1 MVLSLQADWVTGI
14 DESGGNQ
21 VVAGVKH
28 DVSSFD
34 ATLTGLYNDQLAAFY
49 GNTDTTLADAIQL
62 AGYPDDGDPTTMN
75 DVVVTSDGNVTGL
88 SLTDGDGNLFD
99 GTYDSGLTTLEGH
112 QINLLSGTDNNF
124 VLGIDSVTG
133 DVIFMIHISEELDA
147 NDSVIGGDFS
157 VALFSPLNHGD
168 DNNDFDS
175 VVDLTNRIFVSAEQ
189 IIDFDFTGAP
199 SGQNYFMAFYADGVT
214 IVASGETATDTVNS
228 GQGANLPDDTD
239 KTALGSN
246 SQNLEAQQLLNI
258 NYTTGFNTDYVV
270 PNLSS
275 TEASDVNNIQF
286 TNVYGSTGA
295 GFNVV
300 KVTGGPAS
308 TAPLVH
314 ISAWNTEVETGA
326 DFIPGHADDVQV
338 NIIKVLVNG
347 VDVTGDSDMVTDNGD
362 GTFTVIGA
370 VENDRIQIMTDGTHN
385 RLAIKNDGTDN
396 VKFSVQAFA
405 LESTSLETTE
415 VGSNIDF
422 YDSGPTA
429 GGLAIDLDLWEDAL
443 PSIGNPDGDTGE
455 QYIALG
461 SLTGLFDP
469 GTDVTGFSFGISP
482 TAPTT
487 VSTIQGPGDLTFDV
501 TITEGANVVADGV
514 TYDDQIMLS
523 IGGTDHL
530 QLLVKADGSV
540 RLELLVPLDHSLV
553 NNPSD
558 NDNEIYSLQ
567 FGDLFAAFDGD
578 GDYVAFQASD
588 VGSDIEDD
596 APTFSMTDLD
606 TDLQTDDGDLEG
618 GNTGDGTGTDSD
630 TKTGA
635 ALFSTTS
642 SAGADGDGGTVYN
655 LELGGT
661 TATNLVDTATGN
673 SVFLFD
679 SGGVIQGREGTDA
692 TDAATGEIVFT
703 VSVDGS
709 TGDVTLTQNRAV
721 EHSTADTSGYAS
733 DTTGLGVTDAIYL
746 RGTLS
751 DGESSNPDTATDFID
766 LSDNLV
772 FTDDGPAFSM
782 TDLDTDLQT
791 DDGDLEGGNTGDGT
805 GTDSDTKTGAALFST
820 TSSAGAD
827 GDGGTVYNLE
837 LGGTTATNLVD
848 TATGNSVFLFDSG
861 GVIQGREGTDA
872 TDAATGE
879 IVFTVSVDG
888 STGDVTLTQNRAV
901 EHSTADTS
909 GYASDTTGLGVTDAI
924 YLRGTLSDGESS
936 NPDTATDFIDLSDNL
951 VFTDDGPA
959 IDVLNASGTYGTGA
973 SGNWSDAPGAD
984 GEAQTP
990 LSVSLDGYQITG
1002 SSAVDVSP
1010 DLALSDQGNG
1020 LFTFSITDDFNGDG
1034 TDETIPFE
1042 LQFNGDGTYDLT
1054 TDTPPL
1060 TVVDF
1065 DTQNGQ
1071 LDAGGPDPVRT
1082 LTVGDFEIVF
1092 SAVDPIANPSDIEA
1106 DLNTGE
1112 AHIETTAGYLSDDEL
1127 NVSTSG
1133 IANGNNVFEGNA
1145 LAGEPDGVETK
1156 GGKVDESFVV
1166 DPNVDVSS
1174 VKVFID
1180 NSVGGYDTSK
1190 EELYYR
1196 VYDNGGGWTDWMLV
1210 EEPLTPEAG
1219 GMVSFTIGDPDG
1231 PNYIDAVQLGMGT
1244 GTIKI
1249 PVIAFTTSLEFDPYA
1264 LTLEFDA
1271 TLTDGDGDT
1280 HTDDFTVFMD
1290 VDPVV

>member
-88 SLTDGDGNLFD
+88 SLTDGDGNFFD

-157 VALFSPLNHGD
+157 VVLFSPLNHGD

-175 VVDLTNRIFVSAEQ
+175 VVDLTNRLFVSAEQ

-214 IVASGETATDTVNS
+214 IVASGETPTDTVNS
-228 GQGANLPDDTD
+228 GQGANLPDDPD

-246 SQNLEAQQLLNI
+246 SQNIEAQQLLNI

-270 PNLSS
+270 PNLSA

-286 TNVYGSTGA
+286 SGVYGSTGA

-314 ISAWNTEVETGA
+314 LSAWNTEVETGA
-326 DFIPGHADDVQV
+326 DFISGHADDVQV
-338 NIIKVLVNG
+338 DIIKVLVNG
-347 VDVTGDSDMVTDNGD
+347 VDVTGDSDMVLDNLD

-370 VENDRIQIMTDGTHN
+370 VENDRIQVVTDGTHN

-405 LESTSLETTE
+405 LESTALEKTE

-422 YDSGPTA
+422 YDSGPTS

-482 TAPTT
+482 TAPTM

-530 QLLVKADGSV
+530 QLLVKADGSI

-596 APTFSMTDLD
+596 APAFTMTELE
-606 TDLQTDDGDLEG
+606 TYLQTDDGDLEG

-630 TKTGA
+630 TKTAA

-673 SVFLFD
+673 SVFLFE
-679 SGGVIQGREGTDA
+679 SGGVIQGREGMDA

-703 VSVDGS
+703 VSVDGT

-733 DTTGLGVTDAIYL
+733 DTTGLGVTDAILL

-751 DGESSNPDTATDFID
+751 DGESSNPDTAT
-766 LSDNLV
+766 
-772 FTDDGPAFSM
+772 
-782 TDLDTDLQT
+782 
-791 DDGDLEGGNTGDGT
+791 
-805 GTDSDTKTGAALFST
+805 AL
-820 TSSAGAD
+820 
-827 GDGGTVYNLE
+827 
-837 LGGTTATNLVD
+837 
-848 TATGNSVFLFDSG
+848 
-861 GVIQGREGTDA
+861 
-872 TDAATGE
+872 
-879 IVFTVSVDG
+879 
-888 STGDVTLTQNRAV
+888 
-901 EHSTADTS
+901 
-909 GYASDTTGLGVTDAI
+909 
-924 YLRGTLSDGESS
+924 
-936 NPDTATDFIDLSDNL
+936 IDLSDNL

-1010 DLALSDQGNG
+1010 DLVLSDQGSG

-1034 TDETIPFE
+1034 TDETVPFE

-1054 TDTPPL
+1054 TDTPPA

-1082 LTVGDFEIVF
+1082 LTVGEFEIVF
-1092 SAVDPIANPSDIEA
+1092 SAVDPIADPSAISD

-1112 AHIETTAGYLSDDEL
+1112 ANIETTADYLSDDEL

-1133 IANGNNVFEGNA
+1133 IANGNNVFEGNV
-1145 LAGEPDGVETK
+1145 LEGNPDGDTTK

-1174 VKVFID
+1174 VTVFID
-1180 NSVGGYDTSK
+1180 NSVGGYDTGS

-1219 GMVSFTIGDPDG
+1219 GMVSFTIGDAEG

-1244 GTIKI
+1244 GTVKI

-1280 HTDDFTVFMD
+1280 HTDDFSVFMD
-1290 VDPVV
+1290 VDPAV